1 MKHSSEERPADE
13 ERRLSSREIKA
24 DESDVEE
31 NPGILRE
38 FFEFLR
44 EEKKWWIAP
53 LLVALAVMAVI
64 AALAGSAAAPFIYS
78 LY

>member
-1 MKHSSEERPADE
+1 MQQSPEEETTDE
-13 ERRLSSREIKA
+13 ERRAANAQGIV
-24 DESDVEE
+24 DE
-31 NPGILRE
+31 NPGILKE